1 MKRHDGTG
9 GNLLCPP
16 SLKRS
21 SLPHANFLP
30 GFHTPSSPISYFFLS
45 IFQEIPHTVHEQAQL
60 FSSPAFPQGSPCQH
74 IPRVPHHRSQSRG
87 SRGLQWAIP
96 RANSCTGV
104 GECLSCPGAPSR
116 RGPGLARGVP
126 EAPPRSQQREPKGR
140 EWWTPGSTR
149 GCHLSPLRAVCKC
162 SGTSLH
168 SHTPCREIPCL
179 SLREPSLSRD
189 CSQSSPPA
197 CAGDLGPDTLE
208 NSGCGSKEGV
218 PKSLTSGFPPVQII
232 TRHHVKTQHTVKH
245 LCSDHFMGDVVCLN

>member
-1 MKRHDGTG
+1 MGLG
-9 GNLLCPP
+9 GIYSAPQASREALCHMQIFSPDFTPLLPPFHIPSCPFSRKSRTLSMNKPSCAPAPLFPRGHHASTSPGCPITAP
-16 SLKRS
+16 SLGG
-21 SLPHANFLP
+21 P
-30 GFHTPSSPISYFFLS
+30 G
-45 IFQEIPHTVHEQAQL
+45 
-60 FSSPAFPQGSPCQH
+60 
-74 IPRVPHHRSQSRG
+74 
-87 SRGLQWAIP
+87 GLQWAIP

-168 SHTPCREIPCL
+168 SRTPCREIPCL

-232 TRHHVKTQHTVKH
+232 TRHHVQTQHTVKH

>member
-1 MKRHDGTG
+1 MNKPSCSPARLFPRGHHASTSPG
-9 GNLLCPP
+9 CPITAP
-16 SLKRS
+16 SLGG
-21 SLPHANFLP
+21 P
-30 GFHTPSSPISYFFLS
+30 G
-45 IFQEIPHTVHEQAQL
+45 
-60 FSSPAFPQGSPCQH
+60 
-74 IPRVPHHRSQSRG
+74 
-87 SRGLQWAIP
+87 GLQWAIP

-232 TRHHVKTQHTVKH
+232 TRHHVQTQHTVKH